1 MKLYYH
7 PLSFPALSILF
18 AAEAAGTE
26 YETHV
31 VNLQEGEQKS
41 PEYLAIN
48 PYGRVPAM
56 VDGDF
61 NLSESEAIMR
71 YIARKS
77 GSDIY
82 PDDLQGQAKVDQWMD
97 YVNHHVRAPIA
108 RVQFNRVVAKLMG
121 AEVDESS
128 VQTGLKFLAN
138 NLPVVEETLKAQA
151 FLCGGDSMTL
161 ADVAL
166 VAALEP
172 ADMCGFDLSP
182 YPTLKAWR
190 AARMG
195 EPFYTNVH
203 SHFGAEL
210 AFYTNVHSHFGAE
223 LGM

>member
-18 AAEAAGTE
+18 AAEAVGAN
-26 YETHV
+26 YEAQV
-31 VNLQEGEQKS
+31 INLQEGEHKK
-41 PEYLAIN
+41 PDYLAVN

-56 VDGDF
+56 SDGDF

-77 GSDIY
+77 ESDLY
-82 PDDLQGQAKVDQWMD
+82 PGDLQSQAKVDQWMD
-97 YVNHHVRAPIA
+97 YVNHHVRSPIA

-121 AEVDESS
+121 AETDEKSIE
-128 VQTGLKFLAN
+128 TGLQFLAN
-138 NLPVVEETLKAQA
+138 NLPVIEETLTAQP
-151 FLCGGDSMTL
+151 FLCGDKMTL
-161 ADVAL
+161 ADIAL

-182 YPTLKAWR
+182 YPTIKAWR

-195 EPFYTNVH
+195 ER
-203 SHFGAEL
+203 
-210 AFYTNVHSHFGAE
+210 FYTNVHSHFGAE

>member
-18 AAEAAGTE
+18 AAEAAGAD

-31 VNLQEGEQKS
+31 VNLQEGEHKK

-56 VDGDF
+56 SDGDF

-77 GSDIY
+77 ESDLY
-82 PDDLQGQAKVDQWMD
+82 PGDLQSQAKVDQWMD
-97 YVNHHVRAPIA
+97 YVNHHIRSPIA
-108 RVQFNRVVAKLMG
+108 RVQFNRVVAKFMG
-121 AEVDESS
+121 AETDEAS
-128 VQTGLKFLAN
+128 VQTGLKFLEN
-138 NLPVVEETLKAQA
+138 NLPVIEETLKAQP
-151 FLCGGDSMTL
+151 FLCGDKMTL

-182 YPTLKAWR
+182 YPTIKAWR
-190 AARMG
+190 ATRMG
-195 EPFYTNVH
+195 E
-203 SHFGAEL
+203 S
-210 AFYTNVHSHFGAE
+210 FYTNVHSHFGAE

>member
-1 MKLYYH
+1 MKIYYH
-7 PLSFPALSILF
+7 PLSFPSLSPVL
-18 AAEAAGTE
+18 AAEAMGAD
-26 YETHV
+26 YEKVV

-56 VDGDF
+56 TDGDF
-61 NLSESEAIMR
+61 KMSESEAIMR
-71 YIARKS
+71 YIARREKS
-77 GSDIY
+77 DLY
-82 PDDLQGQAKVDQWMD
+82 PDDLQAQAKVDQWMD
-97 YVNHHVRAPIA
+97 YVNHHVRSPIA

-121 AEVDESS
+121 AETDEAS
-128 VQTGLKFLAN
+128 VQTGLKFLEN
-138 NLPVVEETLKAQA
+138 NLPVVEETLKAQP
-151 FLCGGDSMTL
+151 FLCGDTMTL

-182 YPTLKAWR
+182 YPAIKAWR

-195 EPFYTNVH
+195 ER
-203 SHFGAEL
+203 
-210 AFYTNVHSHFGAE
+210 FYTNVHSHFGAE